1 MIISTVGDRLRI
13 RPGAA
18 AMGLAA
24 GLSALFAVAAA
35 ARADPYT
42 ITEGSDLI
50 GETTTYT
57 TADGDTLAK
66 VAEAHRLRVAD
77 VIAANPGI
85 DLWLP
90 GVDVILVM
98 PTIHLLP
105 DGPREGLV
113 INLPERRMYR
123 YLSDRRVRLF
133 SFSIG
138 HEGCE
143 LPLGET
149 SIKKRRRKP
158 SWRPSAD
165 IRARRP
171 DLDEVMP
178 FGPRNPLGEYALDL
192 ALPGPIIHGVAH
204 PFTNRADGFG
214 CVQVYPE
221 DAKKLYLSSAPG
233 MAVRVVDQAVKLGWS
248 AGELIMEA
256 YPALNQAGGT
266 APLGQRPPAALT
278 GLDLLLDQAAGD
290 DAPRIDRSLARKTA
304 RERRGV
310 PVRITRPLPPPPK
323 AKKVRGLFGD

>member
-1 MIISTVGDRLRI
+1 
-13 RPGAA
+13 
-18 AMGLAA
+18 MGLAA
-24 GLSALFAVAAA
+24 GLAVLFAVAA

-42 ITEGSDLI
+42 MTEGSDLI
-50 GETTTYT
+50 GETTTHT
-57 TADGDTLAK
+57 TVDRDTLAQ
-66 VAEAHRLRVAD
+66 VAEAHGLPVAD

-85 DLWLP
+85 DPWLP
-90 GVDVILVM
+90 GVDVILVV

-138 HEGCE
+138 HAECE
-143 LPLGET
+143 LPIGET

-158 SWRPSAD
+158 SWRPPVD
-165 IRARRP
+165 IRAWRP
-171 DLDEVMP
+171 DLDEVVP

-192 ALPGPIIHGVAH
+192 ALPGRIIHGAAH
-204 PFTNRADGFG
+204 PFKNRTDRYG

-221 DAKKLYLSSAPG
+221 EAKELYLSSTPG
-233 MAVRVVDQAVKLGWS
+233 MTVRVVDQAVKLGWS

-256 YPALNQAGGT
+256 YPTLGQAAGT
-266 APLGQRPPAALT
+266 APPAALT
-278 GLDLLLDQAAGD
+278 GLDQLLDQAAGD

-310 PVRITRPLPPPPK
+310 PVRITRPQPPPPK